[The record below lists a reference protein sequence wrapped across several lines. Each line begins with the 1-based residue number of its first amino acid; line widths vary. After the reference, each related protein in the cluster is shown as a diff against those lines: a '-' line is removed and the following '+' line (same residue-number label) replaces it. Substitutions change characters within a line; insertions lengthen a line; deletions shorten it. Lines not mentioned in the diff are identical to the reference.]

1 MAKIVFIE
9 DEPSLQK
16 TLGAFLTA
24 QGYEVFAALDGETG
38 LAAVRR
44 EHPDLLLLD
53 LVLPRKHGLEVL
65 EDIRKD
71 QEIAAI
77 PVIVITNMES
87 SDAVE
92 RAVELG
98 AKAYLVKTNYT
109 LEEVLAKI
117 KNVLGRR

>member
-9 DEPSLQK
+9 DEPNLQK
-16 TLGAFLTA
+16 TLATFLIA
-24 QGYEVFAALDGETG
+24 QGYEVFAELDGEAG

-44 EHPDLLLLD
+44 EHPDLVLLD
-53 LVLPRKHGLEVL
+53 LILPRKHGLEVL

-71 QEIAAI
+71 PAIAAI
-77 PVIVITNMES
+77 PVIIITNMES

-98 AKAYLVKTNYT
+98 AKAYLVKTNYA

-117 KNVLGRR
+117 KNVLDRR